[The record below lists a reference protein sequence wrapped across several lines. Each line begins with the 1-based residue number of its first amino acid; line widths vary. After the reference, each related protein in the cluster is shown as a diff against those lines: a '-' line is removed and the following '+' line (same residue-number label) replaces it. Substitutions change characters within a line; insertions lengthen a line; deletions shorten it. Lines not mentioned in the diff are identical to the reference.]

1 GGGGGGGGAESV
13 EHWRPWPLRGPQPGQ
28 ERRALPDADR
38 RIPSPSSG
46 LAEGVAAR
54 ALLARPACD
63 ERARAGAGASL
74 PPSARQ
80 WRRGRSRGRE
90 EEEEQQK
97 QEHKEDE
104 ERWNR
109 AARAPGVGP
118 RGCLC
123 SRRQPALPCGPPRN
137 HYGDGDE
144 PGKLHD
150 SADCGWTW
158 AGSVHAHNSLRPKT
172 APRKSYCDRV
182 LRHSSS
188 CDSSSSEK
196 ATRCTSFSPS

>member
-1 GGGGGGGGAESV
+1 
-13 EHWRPWPLRGPQPGQ
+13 
-28 ERRALPDADR
+28 
-38 RIPSPSSG
+38 
-46 LAEGVAAR
+46 
-54 ALLARPACD
+54 ARPACD

-90 EEEEQQK
+90 EEE
-97 QEHKEDE
+97 EHKEDE

-150 SADCGWTW
+150 SADCGQSAPQLPLVGGACPPPTSTLD
-158 AGSVHAHNSLRPKT
+158 AQPSRDDERGMHMHCAPILARPILSPGSVHTPSCLAQESTCTDPG
-172 APRKSYCDRV
+172 PRMDLGRIGAC
-182 LRHSSS
+182 
-188 CDSSSSEK
+188 
-196 ATRCTSFSPS
+196 A

>member
-1 GGGGGGGGAESV
+1 
-13 EHWRPWPLRGPQPGQ
+13 
-28 ERRALPDADR
+28 
-38 RIPSPSSG
+38 
-46 LAEGVAAR
+46 
-54 ALLARPACD
+54 ARPACD

-90 EEEEQQK
+90 EEQQQK

-150 SADCGWTW
+150 SADCGQSAPQLPLVGGAHGGRACPPPTSTLD
-158 AGSVHAHNSLRPKT
+158 AQPSRDDERSVHAHNSLRPKT

>member
-1 GGGGGGGGAESV
+1 
-13 EHWRPWPLRGPQPGQ
+13 
-28 ERRALPDADR
+28 
-38 RIPSPSSG
+38 SG

-90 EEEEQQK
+90 EEEE
-97 QEHKEDE
+97 EEDE

-150 SADCGWTW
+150 SADCGQS
-158 AGSVHAHNSLRPKT
+158 APQLPLVGGAHGGRAARVGSLSRLTGLRPPGEALGACSEAT
-172 APRKSYCDRV
+172 LGLLGRPGGL
-182 LRHSSS
+182 LRGLAA
-188 CDSSSSEK
+188 C
-196 ATRCTSFSPS
+196 

>member
-1 GGGGGGGGAESV
+1 
-13 EHWRPWPLRGPQPGQ
+13 
-28 ERRALPDADR
+28 
-38 RIPSPSSG
+38 
-46 LAEGVAAR
+46 
-54 ALLARPACD
+54 ARPACD

-90 EEEEQQK
+90 EEEE
-97 QEHKEDE
+97 EEDE

-150 SADCGWTW
+150 SADCGQSAPQLPLDGPGQDRCMRIIPFARRRPRANLT
-158 AGSVHAHNSLRPKT
+158 ATGS
-172 APRKSYCDRV
+172 
-182 LRHSSS
+182 
-188 CDSSSSEK
+188 
-196 ATRCTSFSPS
+196 

>member
-150 SADCGWTW
+150 SADCGQSAPQLPLDGPGQDRCMRIIPFARRRPRANLT
-158 AGSVHAHNSLRPKT
+158 ATGS
-172 APRKSYCDRV
+172 
-182 LRHSSS
+182 
-188 CDSSSSEK
+188 
-196 ATRCTSFSPS
+196 

>member
-1 GGGGGGGGAESV
+1 
-13 EHWRPWPLRGPQPGQ
+13 
-28 ERRALPDADR
+28 
-38 RIPSPSSG
+38 
-46 LAEGVAAR
+46 
-54 ALLARPACD
+54 ARPACD

-90 EEEEQQK
+90 
-97 QEHKEDE
+97 EHKEDE

-150 SADCGWTW
+150 SADCGQSAPQLPLDGPGQDRCMRIIPFARRRPRANLT
-158 AGSVHAHNSLRPKT
+158 ATGS
-172 APRKSYCDRV
+172 
-182 LRHSSS
+182 
-188 CDSSSSEK
+188 
-196 ATRCTSFSPS
+196 